1 MKPKKT
7 PTAAAAASRYF
18 AYLRVSTD
26 DQNAANQKL
35 GLLEYANAHGF
46 APLKIVE
53 ETGSRAKSWRKRA
66 LADVLAEAQRG
77 DVILS
82 PEISRLGESALQV
95 LDFMAEAV
103 AKGVAVHI
111 TKQKIVLDGSLQAE
125 IMATVLGLAARIERE
140 FIRARTTEALRVAKA
155 NGKRLGRPPGQAAA
169 LKLDE
174 RADEVAA
181 YLALGLSLTKAAARL
196 EVSKAT
202 LSRFIKRRKIKLA
215 KHVEVK
221 GNG

>member
-125 IMATVLGLAARIERE
+125 IMATVLGLAAQLMAMVLLVAIGKE
-140 FIRARTTEALRVAKA
+140 FINHYYTQISENMASQELAVMLVISVILLFLVNKV
-155 NGKRLGRPPGQAAA
+155 PPMISGLVSGGGIGAA
-169 LKLDE
+169 D
-174 RADEVAA
+174 
-181 YLALGLSLTKAAARL
+181 
-196 EVSKAT
+196 
-202 LSRFIKRRKIKLA
+202 RKS
-215 KHVEVK
+215 VV
-221 GNG
+221 